1 MKKITITL
9 SILMIFLFLSAFANA
24 QIKVPPQVKTA
35 FENRFTK
42 AEKVS
47 WGKENAHEYE
57 AEFLLGGK
65 HYSANFL
72 ADGKWKETEAEISKT
87 DLPGSVLNAFN
98 LKHAGN
104 EIKICSK
111 ITGASGKIKYEI
123 EYFVKGKTKEVLYDE
138 EGKPAKE

>member
-1 MKKITITL
+1 MKKLTITL
-9 SILMIFLFLSAFANA
+9 STLMIFLFICAFANA

-35 FENRFTK
+35 FESRFAT

-57 AEFLLGGK
+57 GEFLLDGK

-87 DLPGSVLNAFN
+87 DLPASVLNAFN
-98 LKHAGN
+98 RKYAGSQ
-104 EIKICSK
+104 IKMCSK
-111 ITGASGKIKYEI
+111 ITAASGTVKYEI
-123 EYFVKGKTKEVLYDE
+123 EYLVKGKTKEVLYDE